1 MITVL
6 KLNDVNTTLS
16 IDRMTDNDPDFWE
29 FVRRCRLKY
38 TKCEWGDTD
47 QEQKTFNDRL
57 ISKRRDGWLVAKYFH
72 PKFPIC
78 IMTEINRVEEIY
90 KTTIMLESEFNAK
103 GMNRYSCKQ
112 QKYNRHGEV

>member
-6 KLNDVNTTLS
+6 KLNDVNT
-16 IDRMTDNDPDFWE
+16 
-29 FVRRCRLKY
+29 LKAVHVY
-38 TKCEWGDTD
+38 
-47 QEQKTFNDRL
+47 L
-57 ISKRRDGWLVAKYFH
+57 IW
-72 PKFPIC
+72 
-78 IMTEINRVEEIY
+78 VEEIY